1 MRLIIHIMLLRALP
15 HKSAKRVFWPRKS
28 RLPIEGSVMEPES
41 QSSQQTETSDCKC
54 KAHITD
60 VLARLEKLE
69 REAFTVEKLAEMPP
83 ASFIRVVRL

>member
-1 MRLIIHIMLLRALP
+1 
-15 HKSAKRVFWPRKS
+15 
-28 RLPIEGSVMEPES
+28 MEPES